1 MLINGEWQTDTPT
14 FPVFNPATGEEIGQ
28 VANGTEQDAARA
40 IDAAS
45 AALPAW
51 MNETAYARSAVLY
64 RAYQLMLEQQ
74 RVAARALA
82 GRRDTTPLTG
92 HRRSRSSK
100 RAVRRSPHQWRA
112 QRLAQCHWQP
122 GQFPPPSQD

>member
-28 VANGTEQDAARA
+28 VADGTEQDAVRA

-51 MNETAYARSAVLY
+51 MSETAYARSSVLY

-74 RVAARALA
+74 RELAELMTREQGKPLKAAMNEVKYAA
-82 GRRDTTPLTG
+82 
-92 HRRSRSSK
+92 
-100 RAVRRSPHQWRA
+100 
-112 QRLAQCHWQP
+112 
-122 GQFPPPSQD
+122 